1 MELLLLIHN
10 VIKSNYSKIIKNI
23 KLKNFNQNLNKKIKI
38 ILIVLIDM
46 LDVLENFQFG
56 NL

>member
-1 MELLLLIHN
+1 MELLLLIQN
-10 VIKSNYSKIIKNI
+10 VIESNYSKIIKNI

-46 LDVLENFQFG
+46 LDVLENLQFG

>member
-10 VIKSNYSKIIKNI
+10 VIESNYSKIIKKI